1 MPSLI
6 SFLFAATL
14 AAAPT
19 LTFHVMGSDP
29 GSWPSILSSIG
40 LRDNPSGDVLVIPSG
55 AQASLEE
62 CQSRLEHG
70 AFLILEGP

>member
-6 SFLFAATL
+6 SFVFAATL

-19 LTFHVMGSDP
+19 LSYHVMGSDP

-40 LRDNPSGDVLVIPSG
+40 LHDSPTGDVLVIPAG
-55 AQASLEE
+55 AQVSLEE
-62 CQSRLEHG
+62 CQSRLARIG
-70 AFLILEGP
+70 AGAGAR